1 MQLSRVYSV
10 RQRLLSE
17 KDGSHDVAGGIT
29 CSKVE
34 VIQLFMLNY

>member
-17 KDGSHDVAGGIT
+17 KDGSHDVAGGIAF
-29 CSKVE
+29 SKIE
-34 VIQLFMLNY
+34 VIQLFI